1 MTDEQTT
8 TANIDLSIP
17 QMIERGVHLGHL
29 ARFWN
34 PKMKEYIHSTRSGVH
49 IINLVKTERMFRR
62 ALSYIEKIVSKGG
75 KILFVGTK
83 ARATDLLA
91 LHAQRCDMPYVNHRW
106 LGGMLTNFKTV
117 KKSIQR
123 LTKYQEMEEKGVLAK
138 FTKKEALMKRREISN
153 LERTFGGIKKM
164 NRLPDALFVVD
175 VGYEDIA
182 IKEANKLG
190 IPVIGLVDTN
200 NSPDGVQYM
209 IPSNDDAIRAIDY
222 SLSIIANMIAEIR
235 DQRALDDA
243 EEVKKSVGV
252 AAKSTD
258 KKESA
263 PAKEP
268 KAETAKKETKTA
280 SKTKTAEA
288 QKATTDVKDTTEA
301 PKAAKATISAAEVK
315 KLREMTGVGMMECK
329 KALVQAEGDF
339 DKAQEVLE
347 QMGLKKVAKTA
358 SRVAAE
364 GQIHVIAK
372 DDLVGLVEI
381 NCETDFVARDAK
393 FEELKELITSV
404 VTKPVT
410 LEELLAL
417 TADGKTVQEHIDQA
431 ITQLGEK
438 IEVRRVAFDKAQGTK
453 TGFYNHTGKIGTI
466 VQLKADH
473 DSVAR
478 DLAMHI
484 SAMNPTYTTAQDV
497 PAAEL
502 EKMTEGLKA
511 AVKDEGKPEELHA
524 EIVAGRLEKDVAA
537 ITLMGQQFIKNPDLT
552 VADWLKAEKAEL
564 ESYTRFEVGEGIEKQ
579 ETDFAAEVAAQIK
592 K

>member
-8 TANIDLSIP
+8 AGTIELSIP

-34 PKMKEYIHSTRSGVH
+34 PKMKDYIHSVRYGVH
-49 IINLVKTERMFRR
+49 IINLVKTEKMFRR
-62 ALSYIEKIVSKGG
+62 ALGFIEKIVSKGG

-83 ARATDLLA
+83 SRATDLLA

-123 LTKYQEMEEKGVLAK
+123 LTKYQEMDEKGVLAK
-138 FTKKEALMKRREISN
+138 FTKKEALMKRREITN

-164 NRLPDALFVVD
+164 SRLPDALFVVD

-200 NSPDGVQYM
+200 NSPDDIQYM

-222 SLSIIANMIAEIR
+222 SLSIVSNLIKEIR
-235 DQRALDDA
+235 QQKSIEEA
-243 EEVKKSVGV
+243 EEVKKTVGV
-252 AAKSTD
+252 AEKAKET
-258 KKESA
+258 KKESKELAANPA
-263 PAKEP
+263 PQVGAQ
-268 KAETAKKETKTA
+268 
-280 SKTKTAEA
+280 EA
-288 QKATTDVKDTTEA
+288 LAAA
-301 PKAAKATISAAEVK
+301 PAAKATISATDVK

-339 DKAQEVLE
+339 DKAQEILE
-347 QMGLKKVAKTA
+347 QMGLKKIAKTA

-364 GQIHVIAK
+364 GQIQVIAQG
-372 DDLVGLVEI
+372 DLVGIVEI
-381 NCETDFVARDAK
+381 NCETDFVARDGK
-393 FEELKELITSV
+393 FEEIKEIIAKAAQ
-404 VTKPVT
+404 KPVD
-410 LEELLAL
+410 LEGLLA
-417 TADGKTVQEHIDQA
+417 TDVDGKTIQEHIDLA

-438 IEVRRVAFDKAQGTK
+438 IQVRRVAFEKADGNK
-453 TGFYNHTGKIGTI
+453 TGFYNHTGKIGTL
-466 VQLKADH
+466 VQIKNEH
-473 DSVAR
+473 PTVAR

-484 SAMNPTYTTAQDV
+484 SAMNPAFTSKDDV
-497 PAAEL
+497 PAETVTTMRAALIE
-502 EKMTEGLKA
+502 
-511 AVKDEGKPEELHA
+511 AVKDEGKPEELHQ
-524 EIVAGRLEKDVAA
+524 EIVTGRLNKDIDA

-552 VADWLKAEKAEL
+552 VAQWLTEEGAEL
-564 ESYTRFEVGEGIEKQ
+564 QSYTRFEVGEGIEK
-579 ETDFAAEVAAQIK
+579 EEKDFAAEVAAQIK